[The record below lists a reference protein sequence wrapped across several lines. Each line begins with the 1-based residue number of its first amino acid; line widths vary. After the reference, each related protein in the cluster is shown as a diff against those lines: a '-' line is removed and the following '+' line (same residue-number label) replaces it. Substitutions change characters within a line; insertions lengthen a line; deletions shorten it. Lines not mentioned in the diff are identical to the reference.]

1 MRLAPP
7 LIAFALAAA
16 LAAAAAPGSAPLV
29 VKASPVAQPCV
40 AAAATAYGS
49 PVVVRTAEIGSVESG
64 VDADVVVA
72 AEEELT
78 RVIEGGA
85 SLPDVE
91 ADLGT
96 IPWVLVAPAG
106 SLAPAGLHALS
117 RTSAVVRV
125 PQGVIARH
133 ARASLEALGPG
144 RVRGVRADAATLAP
158 RTGEL
163 ALVPL
168 SLAGRASVVATQ
180 VPPVN
185 VVGVI
190 SRASVQAD
198 AARAFVAYLSGGRG
212 QAAFLACGR
221 EASK

>member
-1 MRLAPP
+1 
-7 LIAFALAAA
+7 
-16 LAAAAAPGSAPLV
+16 

-40 AAAATAYGS
+40 LAAASAYGS
-49 PVVVRTAEIGSVESG
+49 RVVVRTAEVGPAQSA

-78 RVIEGGA
+78 RVIEGGG

-91 ADLGT
+91 AELGA

-106 SLAPAGLHALS
+106 SPPPAGIHALS
-117 RTSAVVRV
+117 RTSGIVRV

-133 ARASLEALGPG
+133 ARASLEGVDAG
-144 RVRGVRADAATLAP
+144 RVRGVRPDAATLAP

-168 SLAGRASVVATQ
+168 SLAGRGRVVATQ
-180 VPPVN
+180 VPPVK
-185 VVGVI
+185 VVGVV
-190 SRASVQAD
+190 SRGSARPD
-198 AARAFVAYLSGGRG
+198 AARAFVEYLSGGKG

>member
-1 MRLAPP
+1 
-7 LIAFALAAA
+7 
-16 LAAAAAPGSAPLV
+16 

-40 AAAATAYGS
+40 RAAASAYGS
-49 PVVVRTAEIGSVESG
+49 LVVVRTGEVGPVQSA

-78 RVIEGGA
+78 RVIEGGG

-91 ADLGT
+91 ADLGA

-106 SLAPAGLHALS
+106 SPSPTGIRALS
-117 RTSAVVRV
+117 RTSGLVRV
-125 PQGVIARH
+125 PRGVIARH
-133 ARASLEALGPG
+133 ARASLEGMEPG
-144 RVRGVRADAATLAP
+144 RVRGVPADAAALAP

-168 SLAGRASVVATQ
+168 SLAGRGSIAATE
-180 VPPVN
+180 VPPVK
-185 VVGVI
+185 VVAVV
-190 SRASVQAD
+190 SRSSARPD
-198 AARAFVAYLSGGRG
+198 AARAFVEYLSGGKG
-212 QAAFLACGR
+212 HAAFLACGR

>member
-1 MRLAPP
+1 VRLAPP

-16 LAAAAAPGSAPLV
+16 LSASAAPVSAPLV
-29 VKASPVAQPCV
+29 VKASPVARPCV
-40 AAAATAYGS
+40 LAAASAYGS
-49 PVVVRTAEIGSVESG
+49 RVIVRGAEIGSVDSAS
-64 VDADVVVA
+64 DADVVVA

-91 ADLGT
+91 ADLGA

-106 SLAPAGLHALS
+106 SPAPAGIHALS
-117 RTSAVVRV
+117 RASGVVRV
-125 PQGVIARH
+125 PQGVISRH
-133 ARASLEALGPG
+133 ARASLEALEPG

-168 SLAGRASVVATQ
+168 SLAGRGSVAATQ
-180 VPPVN
+180 VPPVK
-185 VVGVI
+185 VVGVV

-198 AARAFVAYLSGGRG
+198 AARAFLRYLSGGNG
-212 QAAFLACGR
+212 QATFLACGR
-221 EASK
+221 EAAK